1 MCSVPLLAGFALRDR
16 NLRGA
21 AAASNPSSQP
31 PTKPDRIV
39 FSRVVI
45 NDAMAALCL
54 RGKNCRAD
62 AKTGY
67 FG

>member
-1 MCSVPLLAGFALRDR
+1 LLAGFALRDR

-39 FSRVVI
+39 FSRVVTTRWRRYVC
-45 NDAMAALCL
+45 AAKIAAQTRKQAIL
-54 RGKNCRAD
+54 GE
-62 AKTGY
+62 
-67 FG
+67 